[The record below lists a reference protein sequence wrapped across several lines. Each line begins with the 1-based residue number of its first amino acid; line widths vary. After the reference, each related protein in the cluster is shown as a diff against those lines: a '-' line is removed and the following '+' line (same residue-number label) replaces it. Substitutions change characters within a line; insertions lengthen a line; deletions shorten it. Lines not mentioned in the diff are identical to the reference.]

1 MKLSAIALVACALAL
16 PFGVAVATDVP
27 AGNVSGVWSAAGSP
41 YIVQGHITVAQGDTL
56 WITQGVEVR
65 FDGAYVLGVDGIL
78 FAVGDPADSILFTT
92 NEPGTWWS
100 HIEFP
105 SSGDDGSMLQYCRI
119 EYSDSG
125 DNEAPYS
132 KYGGGLCV
140 FGYRG
145 VTLAYCTVA
154 SCRGG
159 MGGGINVEGDTGLY
173 ACTIR
178 DCSAD
183 VPNSRG
189 GGLRL
194 DGEGTVTDCLIM
206 DNISDMD
213 GGGVWMQSFSGD
225 FTGNRVAGNVSTRA
239 GGGGLYVN
247 ISSLAQISANVI
259 CGNGSANR
267 GAGVDIWA
275 YSSPGCTF
283 TNNTIVA
290 NDGIG
295 FYAGDPESEHMAVV
309 NCIIAFNDGPATGLD
324 PTRPADVEFECVCSF
339 ANTGGDTL
347 FGAVATCLYEDP
359 LFCNVESADYTLSSA
374 SPCAPSGSCGQVG
387 ALGVGC
393 TDSPVARTT
402 WGRVKALFG
411 R

>member
-1 MKLSAIALVACALAL
+1 MRLSVIALVACALAL
-16 PFGVAVATDVP
+16 PAGIASATDVP
-27 AGNVSGVWSAAGSP
+27 AGNVSGVWSAVGSP
-41 YIVQGHITVAQGDTL
+41 YIVQGHITVAAGDTL

-65 FDGAYVLGVDGIL
+65 FDGAYVLDVDGIL
-78 FAVGDPADSILFTT
+78 LAVGDPADSILFTT
-92 NEPGTWWS
+92 NTPGTYWS
-100 HIEFP
+100 HIEFQ
-105 SSGDDGSMLQYCRI
+105 SAGDDGSMLQYCRI

-132 KYGGGLCV
+132 KYGGGVCAL
-140 FGYRG
+140 GYRG

-159 MGGGINVEGDTGLY
+159 MGGGINAEGDTGLY

-178 DCSAD
+178 GCSAD

-194 DGEGTVTDCLIM
+194 DGEGLVTDCAIL
-206 DNISDMD
+206 NNVADMD
-213 GGGVWMQSFSGD
+213 GGGVWMQTFSGD
-225 FTGNRVAGNVSTRA
+225 FTGNTVAGNVSTRA
-239 GGGGLYVN
+239 GGGGLFIN
-247 ISSLAQISANVI
+247 ISSLAQISANLI
-259 CGNGSANR
+259 YGNGSANR

-295 FYAGDPESEHMAVV
+295 FWAGDPESDYMAVV
-309 NCIIAFNDGPATGLD
+309 NCIIAFNDGQATALD
-324 PTRPADVEFECVCSF
+324 AGSPSDVTFECVCSF
-339 ANTGGDTL
+339 GNTEGDTL
-347 FGAVATCLYEDP
+347 FGTTTTCLYEDP
-359 LFCNVESADYTLSSA
+359 LFCDVELADYTLSSS
-374 SPCAPSGSCGQVG
+374 SPCSPSGSCGQVG

-393 TDSPVARTT
+393 TNSPAERTS